1 MPPWKR
7 FRGNLRIKFNMSQWK
22 RFRGNFRVK
31 FNMSQWKSVRLDVAT
46 GRQKRNIFIL
56 KGLAT
61 ALTENRIERDGGRFV
76 REWSSTL

>member
-1 MPPWKR
+1 MTLPADKKGT
-7 FRGNLRIKFNMSQWK
+7 FLF
-22 RFRGNFRVK
+22 
-31 FNMSQWKSVRLDVAT
+31 
-46 GRQKRNIFIL
+46 L